1 MNDKILTYTAGA
13 FGALV
18 FGVVAAQYAHNSGAN
33 AWMCVAFFVG
43 GTGLGVIA
51 YYVIVVA
58 VKMLF
63 DHLMKGRIKVE
74 EEKPEEPKE
83 TPQSKAEPIIIN
95 IQQPAVEPTPKTVIT
110 PQPSAENNAVAEEES
125 SEPLREEIIEDMIF
139 KLRMFEKYLIIEARL
154 IKDGYLNENLEWIAI
169 NKGRKDLKK
178 LIILLVGLIKEEYFM
193 PHRDNKIKLFF
204 ERRYN
209 VELKQNF
216 EPSRRKQ
223 YEGQHR
229 ITFYNYP
236 F

>member
-18 FGVVAAQYAHNSGAN
+18 FGVVAAQYAHSSGAN
-33 AWMCVAFFVG
+33 AWMCAAFFVG
-43 GTGLGVIA
+43 GVGLGVIA

-58 VKMLF
+58 IKMLF
-63 DHLMKGRIKVE
+63 DYLMKGRIKIE

-83 TPQSKAEPIIIN
+83 VIQPKVEPIIIN
-95 IQQPAVEPTPKTVIT
+95 IQQPIVESTPKVAPIST
-110 PQPSAENNAVAEEES
+110 PPTEENHSADEIKP
-125 SEPLREEIIEDMIF
+125 EPLREEITEDMIF